1 MSEKLYFRAPS
12 SSHWSR
18 AINHFK
24 HSNYHVEVG
33 EKYYTLAVSVPEA
46 HRDAALHIVSD
57 YNLVAI
63 SKEVFDTFKKEML
76 VPVTVVPT
84 AKITEKVTLCPGCG
98 KPAVR
103 FHGRYCLKFQQ
114 YIKANKQDI
123 VKDAVNFDRSMAA
136 KKWRIAHETVT
147 LFVYE
152 AGLIKVDE
160 LQLAFRKRHAKRL
173 GLVKQPA
180 APPAAVSRGT
190 AEPRPTPAPQPT
202 AAIRPTTVQI
212 VEAVGWLIQRRNEL
226 EEENKKL
233 KAELFSL
240 AEVLSKRK
248 EQDKILA
255 SLRDLLGK

>member
-1 MSEKLYFRAPS
+1 MPEKLYFRAPS

-33 EKYYTLAVSVPEA
+33 EKYYTLAVLVPEA
-46 HRDAALHIVSD
+46 HRDAALHIVND
-57 YNLVAI
+57 YNLVSI

-76 VPVTVVPT
+76 VPVTVMKAAATPT
-84 AKITEKVTLCPGCG
+84 AKADLCPGCG

-103 FHGRYCLKFQQ
+103 FHGRCCLKFRQ
-114 YIKANKQDI
+114 YIEANKQNI
-123 VKDAVNFDRSMAA
+123 VKDAVDYNYNTAA
-136 KKWRIAHETVT
+136 KKWRIAHGTVA
-147 LFVYE
+147 LFVCE
-152 AGLIKVDE
+152 AGLVKVDE
-160 LQLAFRKRHAKRL
+160 LPPAFRKRYAKRL
-173 GLVKQPA
+173 SRAAAQPA
-180 APPAAVSRGT
+180 AVFRET
-190 AEPRPTPAPQPT
+190 AEPRPAPAPQPT
-202 AAIRPTTVQI
+202 DVIRPTTVQI

-233 KAELFSL
+233 KAELFNL